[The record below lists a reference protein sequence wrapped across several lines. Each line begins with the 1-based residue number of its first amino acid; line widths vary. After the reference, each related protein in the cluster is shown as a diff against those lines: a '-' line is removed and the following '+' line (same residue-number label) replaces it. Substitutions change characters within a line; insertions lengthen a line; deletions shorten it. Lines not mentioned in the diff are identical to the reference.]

1 MNKDININKNKPA
14 PEVAGALGDMLADS
28 TSQITVIIPESAN
41 LKNYDLLTIHWAS
54 LSEEST
60 DKSYP
65 LPITKEKAGK
75 SYSYVISEEK
85 IKKINSTSV
94 KIWYS
99 VQQAGSTQT
108 QISDILTLII
118 PSSLAI
124 DKRIVYAKIHPGI
137 GVGRVGNSEN
147 EFYIGPEYANAAQ
160 QEFGATRDRTG
171 AIKRQAARFRIYG
184 YNKQGVAVAEL
195 TPDMADIEWK
205 VELANKKSSWYEFY
219 ACHGS
224 TKN

>member
-41 LKNYDLLTIHWAS
+41 LKNYDLLMIHWAS

-85 IKKINSTSV
+85 IKKNQQYLSQNLVFGSAGWLYSDSDFRYFNFDNS
-94 KIWYS
+94 KF
-99 VQQAGSTQT
+99 
-108 QISDILTLII
+108 
-118 PSSLAI
+118 PCN
-124 DKRIVYAKIHPGI
+124 R
-137 GVGRVGNSEN
+137 
-147 EFYIGPEYANAAQ
+147 
-160 QEFGATRDRTG
+160 
-171 AIKRQAARFRIYG
+171 
-184 YNKQGVAVAEL
+184 
-195 TPDMADIEWK
+195 
-205 VELANKKSSWYEFY
+205 
-219 ACHGS
+219 
-224 TKN
+224 